1 MDDNRIIDLFFERD
15 QQSIAELK
23 NKYGAN
29 LFSISHKILNDK
41 RDAEEC
47 ENDTY
52 LAVWNAIPPERPNP
66 LLTFVLK
73 ITRNLALK
81 KYHNNTAKKR
91 NSHYDVALSELE
103 NCIPDTSLVEDEYS
117 VKELTEMIERFLDMQ
132 LIENRVMFV
141 RRYWFSDSI
150 KEISEVL
157 KISERNVTVRLSRI
171 RERLKEHLQKEGVTL
186 WKETKYHKQ

>member
-186 WKETKYHKQ
+186 